1 MGKKT
6 KPLPDHPAVIEVWD
20 DFAAFDQEVLR
31 GVLSHELRGRI
42 AEHMNAICRA
52 YDKAANG
59 EKKAHRL
66 ELKKARVRSEA
77 RTLRFIESGADR

>member
-31 GVLSHELRGRI
+31 GVLSHELR
-42 AEHMNAICRA
+42 CP
-52 YDKAANG
+52 
-59 EKKAHRL
+59 
-66 ELKKARVRSEA
+66 
-77 RTLRFIESGADR
+77 

>member
-59 EKKAHRL
+59 EKKA
-66 ELKKARVRSEA
+66 RVRAEA